1 MRRRSLLL
9 APLAPL
15 LLKRARAAGTP
26 PNVLLVIASQWR
38 GQAVPWATDS
48 EFTAPNLAGFGREST
63 TFTRTYAGYPRTIP
77 ARRILLDGRF
87 AHTDVVPQVPAD
99 VPMDELSVGARLK
112 AARYRTSR
120 FGDDEVEEL
129 IQFIRQDAASTSPA
143 PFYAEWTI
151 EWTKSYHR
159 GTGLMERPPAESVHL
174 RANVPEKSE
183 AEARNN
189 LADFY
194 ARAGLRD
201 RNFGDVLASLDT
213 RELRE
218 NTLVVFTADRGEMF
232 SSHGLTGDDSFYEEC
247 VRIPLAMRHP
257 RLEAGS
263 QRDML
268 VSQADVAPTI
278 LGLCGV
284 PAPKQMQGRDLT
296 ALLTRNEG
304 EIADAV
310 FAEGRMS
317 EPEEWRMLIHGYY
330 KLVTNASAKPT
341 HMFNLQKDPYELTNL
356 ANLSSEVLNRD
367 VMVALLQLWR
377 NKLSD
382 GRDAS
387 GLRRR

>member
-1 MRRRSLLL
+1 MRRRSFLL

-15 LLKRARAAGTP
+15 LLNRARAAATQ
-26 PNVLLVIASQWR
+26 PNVLLVIASDWR

-48 EFTAPNLAGFGREST
+48 EFTAPNLAAFGREST
-63 TFTRTYAGYPRTIP
+63 TFTRTYAGYPRLIP
-77 ARRILLDGRF
+77 GRRILLDGRF
-87 AHTDVVPQVPAD
+87 AHTDVLPEVTLDQ
-99 VPMDELSVGARLK
+99 LSVGARLK
-112 AARYRTSR
+112 AAGYRASL
-120 FGDDEVEEL
+120 FGDDEVEDL
-129 IQFIRQDAASTSPA
+129 IKFMRQDAASTSPA

-151 EWTKSYHR
+151 EWTRSYHR
-159 GTGLMERPPAESVHL
+159 GTALMERPPAEAVHL
-174 RANVPEKSE
+174 RANVPEKSQ
-183 AEARNN
+183 AEARGE

-218 NTLVVFTADRGEMF
+218 NTLVVFAADRGEMF
-232 SSHGLTGDDSFYEEC
+232 GSHGLTGDDSFYEEC

-257 RLEAGS
+257 RLEPGS

-268 VSQADVAPTI
+268 VSQADIAPTV

-284 PAPKQMQGRDLT
+284 PVPEQMQGRDLT
-296 ALLTRNEG
+296 PLLTRSEG

-341 HMFNLQKDPYELTNL
+341 HMFNLQKDPYELADL
-356 ANLSSEVLNRD
+356 ANVSSEALNRD

-387 GLRRR
+387 GLRKR

>member
-1 MRRRSLLL
+1 MRRRSFLL

-15 LLKRARAAGTP
+15 LLNRARAAATQ
-26 PNVLLVIASQWR
+26 PNVLLVIASDWR

-48 EFTAPNLAGFGREST
+48 EFTAPNLAAFGREST
-63 TFTRTYAGYPRTIP
+63 TFTRTYAGYPRLIP
-77 ARRILLDGRF
+77 GRRILLDGRF
-87 AHTDVVPQVPAD
+87 AHTDVLPEVTLDQ
-99 VPMDELSVGARLK
+99 LSVGARLK
-112 AARYRTSR
+112 AAGYRASL
-120 FGDDEVEEL
+120 FGDDEVEDL
-129 IQFIRQDAASTSPA
+129 IKFMRQDAASTSPA

-151 EWTKSYHR
+151 EWTRSYHR
-159 GTGLMERPPAESVHL
+159 GTALMERPPAEAVHL
-174 RANVPEKSE
+174 RANVPEKSQ
-183 AEARNN
+183 AEARGE

-232 SSHGLTGDDSFYEEC
+232 GSHGLTGDDSFYEEC

-268 VSQADVAPTI
+268 VSQADIAPTV

-284 PAPKQMQGRDLT
+284 PVPEQMQGRDLT
-296 ALLTRNEG
+296 PLLTRSEG

-341 HMFNLQKDPYELTNL
+341 HMFNLQKDPYELTDL
-356 ANLSSEVLNRD
+356 ANVSSEALNRD

-387 GLRRR
+387 GLRKR

>member
-1 MRRRSLLL
+1 MRRRSFLL

-15 LLKRARAAGTP
+15 LLTRARAAGTQ
-26 PNVLLVIASQWR
+26 PNVLLVIASDWR
-38 GQAVPWATDS
+38 GQAVPWVTDS
-48 EFTAPNLAGFGREST
+48 EFTAPNLAAFGREST
-63 TFTRTYAGYPRTIP
+63 TFTRTYAGYPRLIP
-77 ARRILLDGRF
+77 GRRILLDGRF
-87 AHTDVVPQVPAD
+87 AHTDVLPEVTL
-99 VPMDELSVGARLK
+99 DELSVGARLK
-112 AARYRTSR
+112 AAGYRASR
-120 FGDDEVEEL
+120 FGDDEVEDL
-129 IQFIRQDAASTSPA
+129 IKFIRQDADSTSPA

-159 GTGLMERPPAESVHL
+159 GTALMERPPAEAVHL

-183 AEARNN
+183 AEARGD

-201 RNFGDVLASLDT
+201 RNCGDVLASLDT
-213 RELRE
+213 RDLRE
-218 NTLVVFTADRGEMF
+218 NTLVVFTADRGELF
-232 SSHGLTGDDSFYEEC
+232 GSHGFTGDDSFYEEC

-257 RLEAGS
+257 RLEPGS

-268 VSQADVAPTI
+268 VSQADIAPTV

-284 PAPKQMQGRDLT
+284 PVPEQMQGRDLT
-296 ALLTRNEG
+296 PLLTRSEG

-330 KLVTNASAKPT
+330 KLVTNASATPT
-341 HMFNLQKDPYELTNL
+341 HMFNLQKDPYELTDL
-356 ANLSSEVLNRD
+356 ANVSSEALNRD

-387 GLRRR
+387 GLRRRR